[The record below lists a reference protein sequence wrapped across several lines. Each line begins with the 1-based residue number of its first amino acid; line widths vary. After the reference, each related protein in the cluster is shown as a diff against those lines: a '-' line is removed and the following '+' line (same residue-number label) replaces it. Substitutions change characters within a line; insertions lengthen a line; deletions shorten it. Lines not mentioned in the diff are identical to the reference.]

1 MERLSP
7 IVKSKSLMLNSS
19 LCGYSD
25 VYILPNPIQ
34 GGRGRGKGLRTNF
47 PIQVLQRLEL
57 SRKTF

>member
-1 MERLSP
+1 MTHVERLSP

-47 PIQVLQRLEL
+47 PI
-57 SRKTF
+57 